1 MYEDIDFSKFND
13 KNFLSSNT
21 NKNVKKL
28 YKIVESYYK
37 RNYLKENEEDE
48 YYFMVNG
55 EVFKIEYNYVY
66 EEFYSIKKCLEKT
79 ESIELDDIL
88 NNRITM
94 KQMRIKEKLDTMNDY
109 IEELKEDGLSLKLIK
124 RSLNIK

>member
-66 EEFYSIKKCLEKT
+66 EEFYSIKKCVEKT
-79 ESIELDDIL
+79 KSIELDDIL

-124 RSLNIK
+124 RSLNMK